1 MTIGI
6 YKITNLITN
15 KSYIGL
21 SKHIEQRWQEHKNGK
36 GNKLL
41 YQDFIIYGIN
51 NFSFEIIEECPQ
63 EQLRQKEEYWINFYN
78 TYKDG
83 YNQNPGGAVAIQAV
97 EKTRKIVY
105 CYDLQGNFI
114 KKYNSV
120 SEAEQETKV
129 PNSNISKAA
138 RGERAKAGNY
148 LWSYENKPF
157 LPSYKRTCN
166 FSQRINYNQKK
177 VCQYDKNFNL
187 LNIYNSIKEAALITG
202 ANATCIGE
210 ICKTEGKG
218 KRKTS
223 GGYIWRFYNEEDKNN
238 G

>member
-114 KKYNSV
+114 KNIIVYLKLNKKLKFLIV
-120 SEAEQETKV
+120 ILVKLLVVKELKQEIIYGVMK
-129 PNSNISKAA
+129 
-138 RGERAKAGNY
+138 
-148 LWSYENKPF
+148 
-157 LPSYKRTCN
+157 
-166 FSQRINYNQKK
+166 INLFYH
-177 VCQYDKNFNL
+177 L
-187 LNIYNSIKEAALITG
+187 IKELVIFLK
-202 ANATCIGE
+202 E
-210 ICKTEGKG
+210 
-218 KRKTS
+218 
-223 GGYIWRFYNEEDKNN
+223 
-238 G
+238 